1 MISLHDH
8 HIREFSVDVATK
20 RMRLLTELPTE
31 SGSRRAAGVFDG
43 VEAYVIHGDMLGTII
58 FGIDEVDPIALYDE
72 HAENMQ
78 ATHNRSGGHAS
89 WVVGRDDA
97 VRFFAAGSV
106 RGFDLTSSIGCTGAI
121 WARSHRAEWI
131 GASIDAA

>member
-8 HIREFSVDVATK
+8 HILEFSVDVAN
-20 RMRLLTELPTE
+20 RRLRFATELRTE

-43 VEAYVIHGDMLGTII
+43 VEAYVVYGDMLGTII

-78 ATHNRSGGHAS
+78 ATHRRSGGHAP
-89 WVVGRDDA
+89 WVVGRGDA
-97 VRFFAAGSV
+97 VRFFASNGV
-106 RGFDLTSSIGCTGAI
+106 RGFDLSSSIGCTGAI
-121 WARSHRAEWI
+121 WARSYRAEWT
-131 GASIDAA
+131 G